1 MSDSRILIL
10 DENVERVSQISAV
23 LDYLDM
29 TPRVVED
36 ISAIDLEKATAK
48 SWLAVLVGDVTPSPA
63 TDAFFN
69 WFGEQPQHPL
79 VFGLKTA
86 DGRDAWC
93 DKIRPESLS
102 ILDFPIR
109 RGEMSEALRRASLRQ
124 LQQDDEIVTSHV
136 GPSGNSA
143 AAQALNRL
151 IDQVAPHNTTV
162 LILGESGTGKE
173 VAARAIH
180 ERSYRREKP
189 FIVINCGAIPADLLE
204 NELFGH
210 EKGAFPGALEQR
222 KGRFE
227 MAEGG
232 TILLD
237 EIGDMSMPMQV
248 KLLRVLQERT
258 FERVGGNQTIHCNV
272 RVLAATHR
280 NLETSISEQ
289 KFREDLFYRLNV
301 IPIEMPPLRDRVED
315 LPELIAAIGDQLT
328 RGGRAF
334 PKMTAGAIAS
344 LQRYSWPGNVRELS
358 NLIER
363 LAVVRPEGPIEAE
376 DLPLRYRPGSESH
389 TTPGTPVF
397 SSRLHAAPDHQT
409 PHRPDSGALLVR
421 QDSTSHSALQT
432 AVSPQQSVDA
442 DLLQSIVPRLT
453 LPPEGINLK
462 EALKEF
468 EISLIKDAMQQTNAV
483 TARAAALLGLGR
495 TTLVEKLKRYKLAGG
510 MDLSE

>member
-36 ISAIDLEKATAK
+36 ISAIDLEKVTAK
-48 SWLAVLVGDVTPSPA
+48 SWLAVLVGDVTPGVA
-63 TDAFFN
+63 VDAFID
-69 WFGEQPQHPL
+69 WFGKQQHPL
-79 VFGLKTA
+79 VFVLKA
-86 DGRDAWC
+86 AEGHEAWFE
-93 DKIRPESLS
+93 KIRPESISL
-102 ILDFPIR
+102 LDFPIR

-136 GPSGNSA
+136 GPSGSSA
-143 AAQALNRL
+143 VAQGLNHL

-180 ERSYRREKP
+180 ERSFRREKP

-204 NELFGH
+204 SELFGH
-210 EKGAFPGALEQR
+210 EKGAFPSALEQR

-237 EIGDMSMPMQV
+237 EISDMSLPMQV

-258 FERVGGNQTIHCNV
+258 FQRVGGNQTIHCDV

-280 NLETSISEQ
+280 NLEASISEQ
-289 KFREDLFYRLNV
+289 TFREDLFYRLNV
-301 IPIEMPPLRDRVED
+301 IPIEMPPLRERLED
-315 LPELIAAIGDQLT
+315 LPDLIADIGSQLT

-334 PKMTAGAIAS
+334 PQITAGAIAS

-363 LAVVRPEGPIEAE
+363 LAVLRPEGPIEAK
-376 DLPLRYRPGSESH
+376 DLPLRYRPGSEPPPTPANTSFISRPH
-389 TTPGTPVF
+389 VTTDAQMPN
-397 SSRLHAAPDHQT
+397 RQDN
-409 PHRPDSGALLVR
+409 GAVLVR
-421 QDSTSHSALQT
+421 QDSTVHSAINS
-432 AVSPQQSVDA
+432 AVSPHQFVDA
-442 DLLQSIVPRLT
+442 DVLQSILPRLT

-483 TARAAALLGLGR
+483 TARAASLLGLGR